1 MTKRFLSLNFLI
13 SLTMT
18 ELLMSPSPVSS
29 ESVPRFRAGA
39 VAQMVRMP
47 VATLRI
53 WEQRYRLT
61 AREVASSGHRL
72 YSAADVQRIA
82 LLKQLSDLGHA
93 IGTIAAL
100 DMEQLRQVAVT
111 HVSTIATSA
120 QALSSA
126 PREPAPWRIAVVGVA
141 LAHRM
146 QLPSLQ
152 RRLGRA
158 PEVSGPFVSLAKA
171 VEAQTGQGVDV
182 LLVQAHGLHDASLAE
197 FQAAA
202 SALGARRLAVFYG
215 FARESVC
222 QAFAAAGI
230 ALLREPQTDAAL
242 DEWLCRLHSDWPQEH
257 AAPTPAALLG
267 LVSPLGMAAG
277 VVPPRRYDDATLAN
291 FAARS
296 STVACECPRHVVDL
310 LMQLS
315 NFETYS
321 AECEHLSPA
330 DAELHAYLCQTSSA
344 ARHLFEIALERL
356 AIHDGLALGT

>member
-1 MTKRFLSLNFLI
+1 
-13 SLTMT
+13 MT
-18 ELLMSPSPVSS
+18 EIPLSPSPASN

-39 VAQMVRMP
+39 VAQMIRMP

-61 AREVASSGHRL
+61 PREATASGHRL

-82 LLKQLSDLGHA
+82 LLKQLSDLGYA
-93 IGTIAAL
+93 IGTVAAL

-111 HVSTIATSA
+111 HVSTTAGSA
-120 QALSSA
+120 QALTSA
-126 PREPAPWRIAVVGVA
+126 REPASWRIAVVGVA
-141 LAHRM
+141 LAHRL

-158 PEVSGPFVSLAKA
+158 PEVSGPFVSVAQA

-182 LLVQAHGLHDASLAE
+182 LLVQAHGLHDASLTE
-197 FQAAA
+197 LQAAA
-202 SALGARRLAVFYG
+202 GALGARRLAVLYG
-215 FARESVC
+215 FAKESVC
-222 QAFAAAGI
+222 KAFAAAGI
-230 ALLREPQTDAAL
+230 ALLREPQTDAGL
-242 DEWLCRLHSDWPQEH
+242 DEWLCRLHRDWPQEH
-257 AAPTPAALLG
+257 AVPTPAALLG